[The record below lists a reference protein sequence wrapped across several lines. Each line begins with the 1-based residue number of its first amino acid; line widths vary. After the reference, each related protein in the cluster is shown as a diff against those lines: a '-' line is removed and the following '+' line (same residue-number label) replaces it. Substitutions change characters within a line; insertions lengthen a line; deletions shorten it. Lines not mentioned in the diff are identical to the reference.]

1 MSKDFG
7 YKLMKT
13 YISQQVRDNHIIDH
27 FSVVCNFQMNT
38 TNVRGPG
45 Y

>member
-27 FSVVCNFQMNT
+27 FQWFAIFK
-38 TNVRGPG
+38 
-45 Y
+45 